1 MPFALFLYTFL
12 IPNSRKTLLPVESH
26 SDINTS
32 NENFTYSGNKI
43 SGTIVAKEGN
53 KKGVSTTVDTAF
65 LTPMFNGLIYAETY
79 QALSY
84 QKNHP
89 FYLAEYVPGHNT
101 KFTKVEYIRDDEI
114 TISGAKIAAKVLE
127 MNTGQITIYL
137 AQMVNGLFLYQ
148 TGRWMVCLRTNPRK
162 TTSFGMSSTFP
173 GIIGPTPNTWMPRL
187 ISMGPMIMRLQSAC

>member
-1 MPFALFLYTFL
+1 LLSFYILFLSRTHVN
-12 IPNSRKTLLPVESH
+12 IDSVIADRKTLLPVESH

-127 MNTGQITIYL
+127 MNTGQITIYCWL
-137 AQMVNGLFLYQ
+137 DAKDQSLIKMEGMFPTFDYYLLRMV
-148 TGRWMVCLRTNPRK
+148 
-162 TTSFGMSSTFP
+162 
-173 GIIGPTPNTWMPRL
+173 
-187 ISMGPMIMRLQSAC
+187 